1 MKLGVTFVWQSL
13 QFLGVSFIDKAIPKR
28 CRKGSMKL
36 LGNKVK
42 LE

>member
-1 MKLGVTFVWQSL
+1 MKLGMTFVWQSL

-28 CRKGSMKL
+28 YRKDSMKL
-36 LGNKVK
+36 FGNKVK